1 MAAGTRSPLA
11 KARQA
16 LMTGKNRNPMLG
28 WHPPAEL
35 SAWARA
41 EAQRRGVRLSVILTE
56 ALSRLRS
63 SLTGETQQ
71 EEKR

>member
-1 MAAGTRSPLA
+1 MS
-11 KARQA
+11 
-16 LMTGKNRNPMLG
+16 NRHKSPMLG

-41 EAQRRGVRLSVILTE
+41 EAAKRGVRLSVILTE

-63 SLTGETQQ
+63 QLSPDPREAGQDE
-71 EEKR
+71 R